1 MSDGVAYSFLLY
13 VLYVLVPIIPAA
25 VIFRMFPDTK
35 VAVSGPLQNFTFKA
49 TGAFGAYIVTVVL
62 GYTLIQNV
70 ERQIELAQDATW
82 SVAVPIRFVDHN
94 SKPVSQGAAIEFLN
108 FDPQFKLYRLGD
120 DYIYVTVPRN
130 KAGEWP
136 ILSFGVTGFDSG
148 KLDLQKLV
156 DTKNPKIIELDQF
169 NRKIILKDTITLT
182 ALDPHFSSSPYVDS
196 TPLEAASGP
205 EVPKK

>member
-1 MSDGVAYSFLLY
+1 MSDGIVYSFLLY

-35 VAVSGPLQNFTFKA
+35 VAVSGPLQNLTFNA
-49 TGAFGAYIVTVVL
+49 TGAFAAYVVTVAL
-62 GYTLIQNV
+62 GYALIQNV
-70 ERQIELAQDATW
+70 ERQIELAQAANWT
-82 SVAVPIRFVDHN
+82 VAVPVKFVDHK
-94 SKPVSQGAAIEFLN
+94 SRPVTQGAAIEFVN
-108 FDPQFKLYRLGD
+108 FDPQFKLYRMGD

-148 KLDLQKLV
+148 RLDLQKLI
-156 DTKNPKIIELDQF
+156 DAKDRKIVELDEF
-169 NRKIILKDTITLT
+169 NRKIILKDAITLT
-182 ALDPHFSSSPYVDS
+182 ALDPHFSMNPYIDS
-196 TPLEAASGP
+196 KPLEAVPES